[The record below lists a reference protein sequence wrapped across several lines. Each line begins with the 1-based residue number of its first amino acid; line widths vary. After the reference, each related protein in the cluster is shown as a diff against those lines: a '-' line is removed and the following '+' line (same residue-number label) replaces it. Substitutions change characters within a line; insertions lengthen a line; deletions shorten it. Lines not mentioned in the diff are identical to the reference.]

1 MVIASAYQP
10 TGSAMPSLRQLQYLV
25 ALDDH
30 RHFGRAAFAVHVS
43 QPTLSQ
49 QLRTLEARLGVS
61 LVDRSGQEVQL
72 TPLGR
77 EIASR
82 ARAILVNVRD
92 LSDLATRASNGMGGT
107 LRFGITPTLGPY
119 LMPSIV
125 AGLHRQQPDL
135 RLHIREGIPD
145 DQVREIMRGELDMML
160 CPLPVDA
167 TGIVIEPLFA
177 ERLFV
182 VAPPDHP
189 LAGQRN
195 IPSAALRG
203 EGFLT
208 LDRRHHYHRQTR
220 DICEQLG
227 AHILHDY
234 EGTSLDSIRQMVGSG
249 IGLALLPERYLA
261 AEAQG
266 AEVVAALHI
275 EGWNAQ
281 RSIAAIWRS
290 GAAFSDGFHA
300 IAEVIRGYV
309 FNDPAG
315 SVSSPGA

>member
-1 MVIASAYQP
+1 
-10 TGSAMPSLRQLQYLV
+10 MPSFRQLEYLV

-49 QLRTLEARLGVS
+49 QLRTLEGRLGAS
-61 LVDRSGQEVQL
+61 LIDRTGQDVQL

-77 EIASR
+77 DIAAR
-82 ARAILVNVRD
+82 ARNIIVQVKD
-92 LSDLATRASNGMGGT
+92 LSDLARRAGGGLGGT

-119 LMPSIV
+119 LMPPIV
-125 AGLHRQQPDL
+125 AALHRQHPDL

-145 DQVREIMRGELDMML
+145 DQVREIMRGQLDMML

-167 TGIVIEPLFA
+167 PGIVIEPLFA

-182 VAPPDHP
+182 IAPPDHP
-189 LAGQRN
+189 LAGKRSV
-195 IPSAALRG
+195 PAEALKG
-203 EGFLT
+203 EGFLS

-220 DICEQLG
+220 AICDSLG

-249 IGLALLPERYLA
+249 IGLALLPERYLR
-261 AEAQG
+261 AESIG
-266 AEVVAALHI
+266 SEVVAALDI
-275 EGWNAQ
+275 AGWKMQ
-281 RSIAAIWRS
+281 RSIAAIWRE
-290 GAAFSDGFHA
+290 GAAFSAGFHT
-300 IAEVIRGYV
+300 IANFMRAFVGNE
-309 FNDPAG
+309 
-315 SVSSPGA
+315 

>member
-1 MVIASAYQP
+1 MPIANAYHA
-10 TGSAMPSLRQLQYLV
+10 TGFAMPSLRQLQYLV

-49 QLRTLEARLGVS
+49 QLRALEARLGVS
-61 LVDRSGQEVQL
+61 LIDRSGQEVQL

-77 EIASR
+77 DIANR
-82 ARAILVNVRD
+82 ARGILVQVRD
-92 LSDLATRASNGMGGT
+92 LSDLARRAGKGLGGT
-107 LRFGITPTLGPY
+107 LRFGVTPTLGPY

-145 DQVREIMRGELDMML
+145 DQVREVMRGELDMML

-167 TGIVIEPLFA
+167 AGIVIEPLFV
-177 ERLFV
+177 ERLFI

-189 LAGQRN
+189 LAGKPN
-195 IPSAALRG
+195 IPRTALRG

-220 DICEQLG
+220 DICDLLG

-266 AEVVAALHI
+266 AEVVASLDI
-275 EGWNAQ
+275 EGWNFQ

-290 GAAFSDGFHA
+290 GAAFTTGFQA
-300 IAEVIRGYV
+300 IAEFIRDYV
-309 FNDPAG
+309 LNDRTVNPPNA
-315 SVSSPGA
+315 